1 MKINHKLFCLTGL
14 AILALLLVLTI
25 SNVANDKIHQLDKA
39 FTDVKS
45 LEVSLLTLRR
55 NEKDFLARFD
65 LKYKTKFQDNY
76 AKFESGVNT
85 LEKRLDAQS
94 IDIASLEN
102 LMVNMAHYKAS
113 FLELISAYETLGLSH
128 ADGHYK
134 NVFEQSE
141 RLISALTFSG
151 ESASDIYALIL
162 KAELFALSND
172 PAYFDAYTKQLA
184 LINRIDE
191 FTLQGEL
198 AQFNQAFQFMY
209 KQKNIIGLAYNAGLK
224 GEVRNTSR
232 EAESLFSDVESQL
245 IAVLAEEKQRV
256 SSIMFGLVA
265 VLVLLVTA
273 LSIFINKGIQRSINS
288 LSRLMSDISSS
299 HNLTLLADDKG
310 RDEIA
315 EVASNFNRLMSSIRQ
330 LISGIQSATQE
341 MGAVSLQLQ
350 NSSQTTESAL
360 SQQQVDT
367 DSVASAVIEMG
378 ESIKEV
384 AATTANAA
392 TNAERGH
399 QTATEGL
406 AEISSTKGR
415 MTTLSNDLSKT
426 SEEVLSLASL
436 SDNITTVL
444 DVIREIAEQTNLLA
458 LNAAIE
464 AARAGEQGRGFAVVA
479 DEVRTLAGR
488 TQQST
493 EEISHIINSLQGQT
507 KVVVDLI
514 GHCRTEGEQST
525 LQASSA
531 EEMIKRIMADMEDI
545 LNNSNHIDTAV
556 EQQSIVAAE
565 IGENVTSIRDVTA
578 DNSRSVHDNSQ
589 AANVIAS
596 QARGLD
602 SAAAVFQ
609 VRCVDA

>member
-113 FLELISAYETLGLSH
+113 FLELIFAYETLGLSH

-525 LQASSA
+525 QQASSA

-596 QARGLD
+596 QAKGLD
-602 SAAAVFQ
+602 TAAAVFQ
-609 VRCVDA
+609 V